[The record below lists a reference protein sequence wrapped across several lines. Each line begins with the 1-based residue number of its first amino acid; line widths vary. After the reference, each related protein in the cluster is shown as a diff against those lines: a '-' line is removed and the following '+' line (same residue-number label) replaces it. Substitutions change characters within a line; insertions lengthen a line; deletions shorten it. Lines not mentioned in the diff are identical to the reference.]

1 MLADKENFWGAF
13 FMGKKWYYAPKRK
26 VLLYRTYCKDL
37 DKNCIFII
45 AIKIRFTLLTLCQR
59 QEIRT
64 VSVRISCF
72 FSYCQRALNGLAG
85 GTATKRS
92 YFTEKRAGQT
102 TGETVVCKPP
112 DSECTEAQ
120 MSEN

>member
-1 MLADKENFWGAF
+1 MLSVTERYRSGHNGPDSKSGIRQRIEGSNPSLSAK
-13 FMGKKWYYAPKRK
+13 GKKYEPFQFVFLA
-26 VLLYRTYCKDL
+26 
-37 DKNCIFII
+37 
-45 AIKIRFTLLTLCQR
+45 
-59 QEIRT
+59 
-64 VSVRISCF
+64 F

-112 DSECTEAQ
+112 DSECTVA
-120 MSEN
+120 